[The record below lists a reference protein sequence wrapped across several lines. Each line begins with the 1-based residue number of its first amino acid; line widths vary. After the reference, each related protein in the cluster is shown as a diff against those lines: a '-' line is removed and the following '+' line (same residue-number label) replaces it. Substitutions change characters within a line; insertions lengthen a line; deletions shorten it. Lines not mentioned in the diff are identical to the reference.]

1 MSLDKAKAILKKY
14 WAYDEFRSV
23 QWEVISSVLS
33 NQDTLAL
40 MPTGGGKSLC
50 YQIPALM
57 MQGVCIIVSP
67 LLSLMKDQADALKK
81 RGLKARQLTSDNMPY
96 GLAMAL
102 NSIETTRTKFVFI
115 SPERLQNKTFID
127 YVKSVKPCLFVVD
140 EAHCISEWG
149 HDFRPEFRQIS
160 VLRECHPDVPILAL
174 TATATEQ
181 TAADIE
187 YCLNFRKSNCIRGE
201 FERKNIK
208 TLVIKDEDKLARCK
222 KIIEKVGGTGI
233 IYVSTRLR
241 AEFFARDLQSLG
253 VNVESYHAGL
263 SDEERSRRQE
273 AWLNGSL
280 PLLVA
285 TKAFGMGI
293 DKADVSFVIH
303 LDIPPTLES
312 YYQEY
317 GRAGRNGKQ
326 AYAVLL
332 YEDKDKKD
340 MLRRVGMDYPDMSVI
355 RQVYDRLH
363 TYYNIPYLSGKNST
377 YLFDLAE
384 FANRYDMDKYE
395 VFASMNILQRIG
407 LIWLRD
413 KEYPVSKVKV
423 VLRTTEIRRL
433 LDVSDDYALALG
445 AVLRLCEGATSEMV
459 RLHEDRMANYLE
471 WSKEKTVLML
481 EKLHRTGSILYEH
494 RPKGHYIVFLS
505 DRVRSKDL
513 YIAPKYY
520 SELKER
526 ALSKAEMMLR
536 YVETTDCRQQLLMRY
551 FGIETRECGE
561 CDICLKNLVKP
572 KQMRGV
578 LIEILKEG
586 ERSLDSLMCDERFI
600 DNKELIRILRIMLDR
615 GEIRLQG
622 DIISLARK

>member
-1 MSLDKAKAILKKY
+1 MSLDKAKTILKKY

>member
-33 NQDTLAL
+33 QQDTLAL

-102 NSIETTRTKFVFI
+102 NSIETTKTKFVFV

-187 YCLNFRKSNCIRGE
+187 HCLNFRKSNCIRGE

-222 KIIEKVGGTGI
+222 KIIDKVGGTGI

-303 LDIPPTLES
+303 IDFPPTLES

-384 FANRYDMDKYE
+384 FANRYAMDKYE

-459 RLHEDRMANYLE
+459 RLHEDRIANYLE

-481 EKLHRTGSILYEH
+481 EKLHRTGSILYDH

-505 DRVRSKDL
+505 DRVHSKDL

-536 YVETTDCRQQLLMRY
+536 YVETTDCRQEMLMRY
-551 FGIETRECGE
+551 FGIETQECGE

>member
-1 MSLDKAKAILKKY
+1 MSLEKAKTILKKY
-14 WAYDEFRSV
+14 WAYDDFRSV
-23 QWEVISSVLS
+23 QWDVISSVLS
-33 NQDTLAL
+33 NRDTLAL

-102 NSIETTRTKFVFI
+102 NSIETTKTKFVFI

-181 TAADIE
+181 TATDIE
-187 YCLNFRKSNCIRGE
+187 YCLNFRKANCIRGE

-481 EKLHRTGSILYEH
+481 EKLHRTGSILYDY

-505 DRVRSKDL
+505 DRVCSKDL

-520 SELKER
+520 AELKKR

-551 FGIETRECGE
+551 FGIETQECGE

>member
-33 NQDTLAL
+33 QQDTLAL

-102 NSIETTRTKFVFI
+102 NSIETTKTKFVFV
-115 SPERLQNKTFID
+115 SPERLQNKIFID

-459 RLHEDRMANYLE
+459 RLHEDRIANYLE

-600 DNKELIRILRIMLDR
+600 NNKELIRILRIMLDR

>member
-1 MSLDKAKAILKKY
+1 MKQNIDLHGALKKY
-14 WAYDEFRSV
+14 FGFDQFKMGQEEIIRSLLDGKDV
-23 QWEVISSVLS
+23 FV
-33 NQDTLAL
+33 L
-40 MPTGGGKSLC
+40 MPTGGGKSMC
-50 YQIPALM
+50 YQLPALLM
-57 MQGVCIIVSP
+57 EGTAIIISP
-67 LLSLMKDQADALKK
+67 LIALMKNQVNAI
-81 RGLKARQLTSDNMPY
+81 RQTSEEDSVAHFINSS
-96 GLAMAL
+96 L
-102 NSIETTRTKFVFI
+102 NKSA
-115 SPERLQNKTFID
+115 ID
-127 YVKSVKPCLFVVD
+127 KVKSDIQNGITKLLYVAPESLTKEENIEFLKNINISFYAVD

-181 TAADIE
+181 TATDIE
-187 YCLNFRKSNCIRGE
+187 HCLNFRKSNCIRGE

-340 MLRRVGMDYPDMSVI
+340 MLRRVGMDYPDMSII

-384 FANRYDMDKYE
+384 FANRYAMDKYE

-481 EKLHRTGSILYEH
+481 EKLHRTGSIVYEH

-520 SELKER
+520 AELKER

-551 FGIETRECGE
+551 WST
-561 CDICLKNLVKP
+561 
-572 KQMRGV
+572 
-578 LIEILKEG
+578 
-586 ERSLDSLMCDERFI
+586 
-600 DNKELIRILRIMLDR
+600 
-615 GEIRLQG
+615 
-622 DIISLARK
+622 AR

>member
-23 QWEVISSVLS
+23 QWDVISSVLS
-33 NQDTLAL
+33 QQDTLAL

-57 MQGVCIIVSP
+57 MRGVCIVVSP

-253 VNVESYHAGL
+253 VNIESYHAGL

-384 FANRYDMDKYE
+384 FANRYAMDKYE

-520 SELKER
+520 AELKER

-536 YVETTDCRQQLLMRY
+536 YVETTDCRQKMLMRY
-551 FGIETRECGE
+551 FGIETQECGE

>member
-23 QWEVISSVLS
+23 QWDVISSVLS
-33 NQDTLAL
+33 QQDTLAL

-57 MQGVCIIVSP
+57 MRGVCIIVAP

-102 NSIETTRTKFVFI
+102 NSIETTKTKFVFI

-187 YCLNFRKSNCIRGE
+187 HCLNFRKSNCIRGE

-303 LDIPPTLES
+303 IDFPPTLES

-363 TYYNIPYLSGKNST
+363 TYYNITYLSGKNST
-377 YLFDLAE
+377 YLFDLA
-384 FANRYDMDKYE
+384 
-395 VFASMNILQRIG
+395 
-407 LIWLRD
+407 
-413 KEYPVSKVKV
+413 
-423 VLRTTEIRRL
+423 
-433 LDVSDDYALALG
+433 
-445 AVLRLCEGATSEMV
+445 
-459 RLHEDRMANYLE
+459 
-471 WSKEKTVLML
+471 
-481 EKLHRTGSILYEH
+481 
-494 RPKGHYIVFLS
+494 
-505 DRVRSKDL
+505 
-513 YIAPKYY
+513 
-520 SELKER
+520 
-526 ALSKAEMMLR
+526 
-536 YVETTDCRQQLLMRY
+536 
-551 FGIETRECGE
+551 
-561 CDICLKNLVKP
+561 
-572 KQMRGV
+572 
-578 LIEILKEG
+578 
-586 ERSLDSLMCDERFI
+586 
-600 DNKELIRILRIMLDR
+600 
-615 GEIRLQG
+615 
-622 DIISLARK
+622 

>member
-1 MSLDKAKAILKKY
+1 MSLDKAKTILKKY
-14 WAYDEFRSV
+14 WAYDDFRSV
-23 QWEVISSVLS
+23 QWDVISSVLS
-33 NQDTLAL
+33 NRDTLAL

-57 MQGVCIIVSP
+57 MRGVCIIVSP

-187 YCLNFRKSNCIRGE
+187 HCLNFRKSNCIRGK

-303 LDIPPTLES
+303 IDFPPTLES

-407 LIWLRD
+407 LIWIRD

-423 VLRTTEIRRL
+423 VLRTSEIRRL

-520 SELKER
+520 AELKER

>member
-1 MSLDKAKAILKKY
+1 
-14 WAYDEFRSV
+14 
-23 QWEVISSVLS
+23 
-33 NQDTLAL
+33 
-40 MPTGGGKSLC
+40 
-50 YQIPALM
+50 
-57 MQGVCIIVSP
+57 
-67 LLSLMKDQADALKK
+67 
-81 RGLKARQLTSDNMPY
+81 
-96 GLAMAL
+96 
-102 NSIETTRTKFVFI
+102 
-115 SPERLQNKTFID
+115 
-127 YVKSVKPCLFVVD
+127 
-140 EAHCISEWG
+140 
-149 HDFRPEFRQIS
+149 
-160 VLRECHPDVPILAL
+160 
-174 TATATEQ
+174 
-181 TAADIE
+181 
-187 YCLNFRKSNCIRGE
+187 
-201 FERKNIK
+201 
-208 TLVIKDEDKLARCK
+208 
-222 KIIEKVGGTGI
+222 
-233 IYVSTRLR
+233 
-241 AEFFARDLQSLG
+241 
-253 VNVESYHAGL
+253 
-263 SDEERSRRQE
+263 
-273 AWLNGSL
+273 
-280 PLLVA
+280 
-285 TKAFGMGI
+285 
-293 DKADVSFVIH
+293 
-303 LDIPPTLES
+303 
-312 YYQEY
+312 
-317 GRAGRNGKQ
+317 
-326 AYAVLL
+326 
-332 YEDKDKKD
+332 
-340 MLRRVGMDYPDMSVI
+340 
-355 RQVYDRLH
+355 
-363 TYYNIPYLSGKNST
+363 
-377 YLFDLAE
+377 
-384 FANRYDMDKYE
+384 
-395 VFASMNILQRIG
+395 MNILQRIG

-520 SELKER
+520 AELKKR

-536 YVETTDCRQQLLMRY
+536 YVETTDCRQKMLMRY
-551 FGIETRECGE
+551 FGIETQECGE

>member
-1 MSLDKAKAILKKY
+1 MSLEKAKQILKKY
-14 WAYDEFRSV
+14 WAYDDFRST
-23 QWEVISSVLS
+23 QWEVISSILL
-33 NQDTLAL
+33 NRDTLSL

-57 MQGVCIIVSP
+57 MPGVCIVVSP
-67 LLSLMKDQADALKK
+67 LLSLMKDQEDALKK
-81 RGLKARQLTSDNMPY
+81 RGLKARRLTTDNMPY
-96 GLAMAL
+96 GLGMAL
-102 NSIETTRTKFVFI
+102 NSIETTKTKFVFV
-115 SPERLQNKTFID
+115 SPERLQNKIFID

-149 HDFRPEFRQIS
+149 HDFRPEFRQIA
-160 VLRECHPDVPILAL
+160 VLRECHPDVPMLAL

-181 TAADIE
+181 TAIDIE
-187 YCLNFRKSNCIRGE
+187 RCLHFRKSNIIRAE

-208 TLVIKDEDKLARCK
+208 CLVIKDEEKIARCK
-222 KIIEKVGGTGI
+222 KIIDKVGGSGI
-233 IYVSTRLR
+233 VYVSTRLK
-241 AEFFARDLQSLG
+241 AELHARDLQHLG
-253 VNVESYHAGL
+253 LKVESYHAGL
-263 SDEERSRRQE
+263 SDEERNRRQE
-273 AWLNGSL
+273 EWKSGKL

-317 GRAGRNGKQ
+317 GRAGRNGKE

-332 YEDKDKKD
+332 YEDKDKED
-340 MLRRVGMDYPDMSVI
+340 MLRRVGMDYPDLSII

-363 TYYNIPYLSGKNST
+363 TYYNIPYLSGANSA

-384 FANRYDMDKYE
+384 FANHYGMGKYE
-395 VFASMNILQRIG
+395 VFASLHILQRIG

-423 VLRTTEIRRL
+423 LLQTREIRRL
-433 LDVSDDYALALG
+433 LEVSDDYALALS

-459 RLHEDRMANYLE
+459 RLHEDRMADYLE
-471 WSKEKTVLML
+471 WSKEKTVSML

-513 YIAPKYY
+513 YIAPQYY

-526 ALSKAEMMLR
+526 ASDKAQAVLQ
-536 YVETTDCRQQLLMRY
+536 YIETKSCRQQLLMRY
-551 FGIETRECGE
+551 FGIETEECGE
-561 CDICLKNLVKP
+561 CDICLQNLVKP
-572 KQMRGV
+572 KQLRE
-578 LIEILKEG
+578 LIRQTLKEG
-586 ERSLDSLMCDERFI
+586 EKKLDFFMTDVRFMHHKQTI
-600 DNKELIRILRIMLDR
+600 PVLRMMLDR
-615 GEIRLQG
+615 GEIKLKG
-622 DIISLARK
+622 DVICLR

>member
-23 QWEVISSVLS
+23 QWDVISSVLS
-33 NQDTLAL
+33 QQDTLAL

-57 MQGVCIIVSP
+57 MRGVCIIVSP

-303 LDIPPTLES
+303 IDFPPTLES

-384 FANRYDMDKYE
+384 FANRYEMDKYE

-520 SELKER
+520 AELKER

-551 FGIETRECGE
+551 FGIETQECGE

>member
-23 QWEVISSVLS
+23 QWDVISSVLS
-33 NQDTLAL
+33 QQDTLAL

-57 MQGVCIIVSP
+57 MRGVCIVVSP

-102 NSIETTRTKFVFI
+102 NSIETTKTKFVFI

-384 FANRYDMDKYE
+384 FANRYAMDKYE

-459 RLHEDRMANYLE
+459 RLHEDRIANYLE

-481 EKLHRTGSILYEH
+481 EKLHRTGSILYDH

-505 DRVRSKDL
+505 DRVCSKDL

-520 SELKER
+520 AELKER

-551 FGIETRECGE
+551 FGIETQECGE

>member
-33 NQDTLAL
+33 NRDTLAL

-57 MQGVCIIVSP
+57 MRGVCIIVSP

-187 YCLNFRKSNCIRGE
+187 HCLNFRKANCIRGE

-293 DKADVSFVIH
+293 DKADVSFVNHI
-303 LDIPPTLES
+303 DFPPTLES

-423 VLRTTEIRRL
+423 VLRTSEIRRL

-481 EKLHRTGSILYEH
+481 EKLHRTGSILYDH

>member
-23 QWEVISSVLS
+23 QWDVISSVLS
-33 NQDTLAL
+33 NRDTLAL

-57 MQGVCIIVSP
+57 MQGLCIIVSP
-67 LLSLMKDQADALKK
+67 LLSLMKDQEDALKK
-81 RGLKARQLTSDNMPY
+81 RGLKARRLTTDNMPD
-96 GLAMAL
+96 GLGMAL

-115 SPERLQNKTFID
+115 SPERLQNKVFID
-127 YVKSVKPCLFVVD
+127 YIKSVKVCLFVVD

-149 HDFRPEFRQIS
+149 HDFRPEFRQINI
-160 VLRECHPDVPILAL
+160 LRECKPETPLLAL

-181 TAADIE
+181 TVADIQQ
-187 YCLNFRKSNCIRGE
+187 CLRFRKANCIRGE

-222 KIIEKVGGTGI
+222 KIIDKVGGSGI
-233 IYVSTRLR
+233 IYVSTRMN
-241 AEFFARDLQSLG
+241 AEKQTKSLQSMGL
-253 VNVESYHAGL
+253 VVESYHAGL
-263 SDEERSRRQE
+263 SYEERKNRQE
-273 AWLNGSL
+273 RWKNGTL

-293 DKADVSFVIH
+293 DKADVSYVIH
-303 LDIPPTLES
+303 MELPPTLEA

-317 GRAGRNGKQ
+317 GRAGRNGKE

-332 YEDKDKKD
+332 YDNKDKET
-340 MLRRVGMDYPDMSVI
+340 MLRRVAMDYPDI
-355 RQVYDRLH
+355 EIIKQVYDKLH
-363 TYYNIPYLSGKNST
+363 TYYKIPYLAGKNRE
-377 YLFDLAE
+377 LPFDLAD
-384 FANRYDMDKYE
+384 FANYCNMDKYP
-395 VFASMNILQRIG
+395 VYASLRILQRIE
-407 LIWLRD
+407 LLWLKD
-413 KEYPVSKVKV
+413 TEYPVSKIKV
-423 VLRTTEIRRL
+423 VPPRGELLRILERTDDYSIILGALLRT
-433 LDVSDDYALALG
+433 
-445 AVLRLCEGATSEMV
+445 CEGCTTEMV
-459 RLHEDRMANYLE
+459 RLHEERLAYYLE
-471 WSKEKTVLML
+471 WSKEKTTLML
-481 EKLHRTGSILYEH
+481 EKLHRTGCILYEQ
-494 RPKGHYIVFLS
+494 RPKGHYVVLNH
-505 DRVRSKDL
+505 DRVPAKDL
-513 YIAPKYY
+513 YIPPQYYKDLKQRASEKAKAMIKYL
-520 SELKER
+520 E
-526 ALSKAEMMLR
+526 SKH
-536 YVETTDCRQQLLMRY
+536 CRQQFLFDY
-551 FGIETRECGE
+551 FGMKANECGE

>member
-1 MSLDKAKAILKKY
+1 MSLEKAKTILKKY
-14 WAYDEFRSV
+14 WAYDDFRSV
-23 QWEVISSVLS
+23 QWDVISSVLS
-33 NQDTLAL
+33 NRDTLAL

-102 NSIETTRTKFVFI
+102 NSIETTKTKFVFI

-181 TAADIE
+181 TATDIE
-187 YCLNFRKSNCIRGE
+187 HCLNFRKSNCIRGE

-423 VLRTTEIRRL
+423 VLRTSEIRRL

-481 EKLHRTGSILYEH
+481 EKLHRTGSILYDH

-505 DRVRSKDL
+505 DRVCSKDL

-520 SELKER
+520 AELKER

-578 LIEILKEG
+578 LIDILKEG